1 MSEKIALI
9 TYLLN
14 NFAEKG
20 SWSGWLRIAESPL
33 IGFFLHHTL
42 PKRTQTRQCVRGIN
56 IWLVYKTLHRD
67 KFCAYLV
74 YTPIP
79 MPKWDAPFLNLSL
92 TKLGCTRFQ

>member
-20 SWSGWLRIAESPL
+20 SWSGWIRMAESL
-33 IGFFLHHTL
+33 IICFAPHHTL

-56 IWLVYKTLHRD
+56 TWLVYKTLRRD

-74 YTPIP
+74 YTPATQRPI
-79 MPKWDAPFLNLSL
+79 
-92 TKLGCTRFQ
+92 